1 MRDTNNSTA
10 APNYTAACIVM
21 FGVNL
26 MWVLM
31 VIWAVWGFVVA
42 ALAGWIVN
50 HLITRIATQRG

>member
-1 MRDTNNSTA
+1 MRDTNDRPA

-26 MWVLM
+26 MWVLT
-31 VIWAVWGFVVA
+31 VIWAVWGFLVA

-50 HLITRIATQRG
+50 HLITRIAAQRG